1 MTASPVLCCP
11 VPPPISGDDR
21 GEDHGEDRGEDRGED
36 CDGGHGGDVPEGGPE
51 RDVRGVHDVLQVP
64 EPERGVHDALQ
75 VPERLRV
82 PHDKDCLTSVAG
94 QSRWNLLI
102 P

>member
-1 MTASPVLCCP
+1 MINMTASPVLCCP

-21 GEDHGEDRGEDRGED
+21 GEDR
-36 CDGGHGGDVPEGGPE
+36 DGGHGGDVPEGGPE
-51 RDVRGVHDVLQVP
+51 RDVRGVHDVHDVLQVP